1 MKLRDGRPR
10 VGQDATKRHYDWPY
24 RAAQRAGILGAA
36 LALGGTALAGPG
48 AASAAVTGGQHGRP
62 AASPPEGMLQGV
74 AVLSSSDAWAVGIGL
89 KDLNLQNLTPFLS
102 HWDGKSWTQVTGGA
116 LPIHGY
122 LDGIVAVRGGA
133 WAVGASGTHPHG
145 TAGHHKPAIM
155 RLTGSTWTRVP
166 YPNKSG
172 GHLKA
177 VAASSPSNVWAVG
190 SVMDAA
196 SEGPQLVVHWN
207 GKAWTSVR
215 PPAIPA
221 AGFLTGVATTSPDNV
236 WAVGNTDPG
245 AIFIEHWNG
254 KRWTRLHSPGMTA
267 KNDTLVGV
275 AATSARNA
283 WAVGSSPGRTLILHW
298 NGRTWKRVPSP
309 SPGGGGN
316 SGVNIGADNRLGAV
330 TASSATNAWAVGWG
344 STRGL
349 VYAPVALHWNGRR
362 WTHVPTP
369 DPSDGG
375 GFLQGIGLGPDGH
388 AWAVGYTEEHLLTVY
403 EHWNGSAWH

>member
-10 VGQDATKRHYDWPY
+10 VGQDATKRHYNWPY

-177 VAASSPSNVWAVG
+177 VAASSPS
-190 SVMDAA
+190 
-196 SEGPQLVVHWN
+196 
-207 GKAWTSVR
+207 
-215 PPAIPA
+215 
-221 AGFLTGVATTSPDNV
+221 NV